1 MSSARQPNP
10 SPLRFAD
17 QPVLGSIA
25 EMPRRYRALQR
36 WISAQGLPR
45 VGRGRTML
53 RTCAQEEQR
62 RSQLVLAEEL
72 REDLASYFAPSEAPP
87 DRGAGRSPRWR
98 RDLALQT
105 NLLAVRQRHE
115 RRILRCAARQARG
128 LAQQEWICW
137 TLRRLDAAGELTE
150 ELLASSEGT
159 QARAL
164 VVIDASGP
172 VIGGM
177 SPPAGAN
184 AALNAS
190 HLETFRGLVEQ
201 EVGLADGL
209 SYLDYLDGADLSLR
223 RYFD

>member
-1 MSSARQPNP
+1 MSSARQPHP

-17 QPVLGSIA
+17 HPVLGSIA

-53 RTCAQEEQR
+53 RTCAEEEQR
-62 RSQLVLAEEL
+62 RSRLILAEEL

-137 TLRRLDAAGELTE
+137 TLRRMDAAGELAE
-150 ELLASSEGT
+150 ELLAISEAEGAYERSSRIIEG
-159 QARAL
+159 
-164 VVIDASGP
+164 
-172 VIGGM
+172 
-177 SPPAGAN
+177 
-184 AALNAS
+184 S
-190 HLETFRGLVEQ
+190 HLETFRGLVEK
-201 EVGLADGL
+201 EVGLADGI